1 MKRYRLGAFSCVM
14 LSAVMLLAPLGGAAR
29 GASAG
34 DILKAT
40 GVTGGLV
47 VHVGCGDG
55 KLTAAL
61 AASDALLVHGL
72 DRVAGNV
79 ATAREHLRSQ
89 KLPGKATVELW
100 RGEHL
105 PYVSNTVNLVVV
117 EDSGKVSTAEVMRVL
132 CPNGVAYINGRKTV
146 KPRPDQIDDW
156 THYMH
161 AADGNA
167 VADDTVAGPP
177 RRIQWRAGPVF
188 GRHHDK
194 LASLSTMVSSG
205 GRLFCII
212 DEGPTS
218 LLHFPPKW
226 RLVARDAFNGK
237 LLWTKPIATWA
248 DHMRAFR
255 AGPAQLPRRLVATGG
270 RVYVTLGLH
279 APVTALDAATGKVIK
294 TYAGTA
300 GTDEILVHDGLLLV
314 VIVHAGQGRADATA
328 ERRGKPAGAGG
339 KAVWAVHAESGT
351 VAWKKTGPET
361 ADLQP
366 MTLAA
371 AGQRVCYQAGQ
382 AVVCV
387 DLKTGREIWR
397 HDRQTAAKAPKPT
410 ARRKRRPKPGST
422 AGGHYAPTLVM
433 NASTGVVLSAH
444 GGKVTALSL
453 DKGKALWTAPC
464 PVDFR
469 APADLFVING
479 LVYPGLFSTKGRN
492 ARTGQVENVALD
504 NINTLITPGHHPRC
518 HRNMATTNYI
528 ITDKHGMEF
537 IDLAGKRHSRNVWV
551 RGGCQFGMLPC
562 NGLVYM
568 PPNACCCY
576 QGAML
581 HGLYAF
587 APAGRT
593 TRETASGRLEKGPAY
608 GKISNL
614 KSQISDPNSQI
625 SDDDWPTFRGDALR
639 SGAAG
644 TAVPAGLKTLWQAKV
659 GGKLR
664 PPVIAAGKV
673 LVPSENAGT
682 VTCLDAADGRALWTF
697 HAAGRIDSPPTI
709 WRGRVLFGSADGHVY
724 CVALADGKLA
734 RRFRAAPRDLRVVV
748 DDQLESVWP
757 VPGSVLVLDGVAYF
771 AAGRSTYLDGGI
783 TLYGLDAAT
792 GEKRHETR
800 HAVDHDKDGASTFAM
815 AGTVGDVLTADGK
828 WIYLKDIKF
837 DRKLVRQKS
846 RGRHLYADS
855 GLTDDQWFY
864 RSFWKLGYGGL
875 DKPIR
880 LPWSY
885 RKYNMTV
892 PFGQLLVFDEKSTWG
907 LQTKFPSG
915 IKGYKPGFWAVK
927 LFRTPNTPFDP
938 GKASGSDVNDKPGW
952 PPPIKYAW
960 ETDLPFQARA
970 MVMDRRS
977 VFVAG
982 WPDVVRAKDP
992 YAAVEG
998 RAGGLLWVFSRDGKK
1013 RAEHALASS
1022 PVFDGMAAAGGR
1034 LYVAMKNGS
1043 VACLGA
1049 R

>member
-1 MKRYRLGAFSCVM
+1 MKPCRSNAFGGVAIA
-14 LSAVMLLAPLGGAAR
+14 AVLCAPLGQAAR
-29 GASAG
+29 GASAA
-34 DILKAT
+34 DILQAAST
-40 GVTGGLV
+40 TGGLV

-61 AASDALLVHGL
+61 AANDALLVHGL
-72 DRVAGNV
+72 DRAAGHVAK
-79 ATAREHLRSQ
+79 ARQYLRSR
-89 KLPGKATVELW
+89 KLAGRATVELW
-100 RGEHL
+100 TGAHL
-105 PYVSNTVNLVVV
+105 PYVSNTVNLVVA
-117 EDSGKVSTAEVMRVL
+117 EDLGRIPPAEVMRVL
-132 CPNGVAYINGRKTV
+132 RPGGVAIVDGQKAV
-146 KPRPDQIDDW
+146 KPRPDRIDEW

-167 VADDTVAGPP
+167 VAEDTVVGPP

-194 LASLSTMVSSG
+194 LASVSAMVSSG
-205 GRLFCII
+205 GRLFCIL

-237 LLWTKPIATWA
+237 LLWKKTVTTWA

-255 AGPAQLPRRLVATGG
+255 SGPPQLPRRLVATGG
-270 RVYVTLGLH
+270 RVYVTLGLR
-279 APVTALDAATGKVIK
+279 APVTALDAATGKVVR

-300 GTDEILVHDGLLLV
+300 DTDEILVHNGFLLA
-314 VIVHAGQGRADATA
+314 VIAPPGRGQPDAAA
-328 ERRGKPAGAGG
+328 ERRGRPAGAGG
-339 KAVWAVHAESGT
+339 RGVWALRADTGA
-351 VAWKKTGPET
+351 VAWKKAGPDMT
-361 ADLQP
+361 ALHP

-371 AGQRVCYQAGQ
+371 AGQRACYQVGQ
-382 AVVCV
+382 TVVCV

-397 HDRQTAAKAPKPT
+397 HGGKVAAKAPKPT
-410 ARRKRRPKPGST
+410 AKGRRRPRPGRT

-433 NASTGVVLSAH
+433 SERTGVVLSAH
-444 GGKVTALSL
+444 ANKVTALSL

-492 ARTGQVENVALD
+492 ARTGKVENVALD
-504 NINTLITPGHHPRC
+504 NINTLVTPGHHPRC

-551 RGGCQFGMLPC
+551 RGGCQFGMLPA
-562 NGLVYM
+562 NGLVTM

-587 APAGRT
+587 APESKGEGPKLK
-593 TRETASGRLEKGPAY
+593 ETERLEKGPAY
-608 GKISNL
+608 AAKMGTGTSAAL
-614 KSQISDPNSQI
+614 RSQSPS
-625 SDDDWPTFRGDALR
+625 SWPTFRSDAFR
-639 SGAAG
+639 SGAAR
-644 TAVPAGLKTLWQAKV
+644 TEVPAGLKTLWQAKV

-673 LVPSENAGT
+673 LVPAENAGT

-709 WRGRVLFGSADGHVY
+709 WRGRALFGSADGHVY
-724 CVALADGKLA
+724 CVRLADGKLA
-734 RRFRAAPRDLRVVV
+734 WRFRAAPRDLRVVV
-748 DDQLESVWP
+748 DDHLESVWP

-783 TLYGLDAAT
+783 HLYALDADT
-792 GEKRHETR
+792 GEKRHQTR
-800 HAVDHDKDGASTFAM
+800 YAVDHDKDGASTFAM
-815 AGTVGDVLTADGK
+815 AGTTCDVLTTDGT

-837 DRKLVRQKS
+837 DRKLVRRQD

-864 RSFWKLGYGGL
+864 RSFWKLGWGGL
-875 DKPIR
+875 DEPIK

-892 PFGQLLVFDEKSTWG
+892 PFGQLLVFDDKFAWG

-915 IKGYKPGFWAVK
+915 IKGYKPGFWGVK

-938 GKASGSDVNDKPGW
+938 GKASGSDVNNKANW

-960 ETDLPFQARA
+960 QTDLPFQARA

-998 RAGGLLWVFSRDGKK
+998 RAGGVLWVFSRDGKNL
-1013 RAEHALASS
+1013 AEHALASS